1 MSFDLFEIA
10 CSQRAEVRALASAH
24 VARYGADAL
33 SLARMARED
42 VVERGRH
49 ARAVLYDEAI
59 ELLELCNVSDQHRNT
74 TSHKMR
80 MTISGT
86 WQMAACPH
94 HQPRQ
99 RYRPKLLQMLLS

>member
-1 MSFDLFEIA
+1 MFEIA
-10 CSQRAEVRALASAH
+10 CGQRAEVRALASAH

-33 SLARMARED
+33 SLARMARAD

-59 ELLELCNVSDQHRNT
+59 GLLDLRNGSDQHLNA

-80 MTISGT
+80 MTFSGM
-86 WQMAACPH
+86 WQMAADPH
-94 HQPRQ
+94 HQPHQ
-99 RYRPKLLQMLLS
+99 QYRPKLLQMLPS